1 MGINI
6 GNNNKI
12 KKSTIGNNNKY
23 EKEEW
28 NFKKIILD
36 LIIAV
41 FGGLIVGYLIYTLG
55 WNK

>member
-12 KKSTIGNNNKY
+12 KKTIIGNKNSQK
-23 EKEEW
+23 KE
-28 NFKKIILD
+28 
-36 LIIAV
+36 AS
-41 FGGLIVGYLIYTLG
+41 GLIVGYLIYKFG